1 MSYPREPILIADET
15 VLDHIFD
22 HIEQAMLKLED
33 PGDYKEIQQADHI
46 LWALNRVYQ
55 MINGQLIRLRHNGVR
70 TPEQDVEH
78 FQRVY
83 KHMTRRPD
91 WVNHIVESTRM
102 YAPYSPSDEEKEAK
116 IHVYLAS
123 LSREEAIRIMTE
135 HLLNRTGVA
144 RTEMPGDA
152 IRYGSTREQD
162 GSITTITR
170 IPNGPTITNNMSW
183 KWPEAITI
191 PPITTTTTTT
201 TITTTVTTT
210 DTITVTT
217 PVRSRPTTT
226 STTTVSERTGIP
238 PGAYTS
244 AHPPGDYYLER
255 IPKEPVKY
263 QFVESKPE
271 VTTEEEDEGDYIDM
285 QTIPDPLYARYMTP
299 IEPLPSI
306 KSEQARVDAELAKAV
321 AILAAKGEG
330 TDYSDMPGL
339 VTDSESDSEVYE
351 EDYGYY
357 K

>member
-1 MSYPREPILIADET
+1 MSYPRESILIADET

-33 PGDYKEIQQADHI
+33 PGDYKEIQKADNI

-83 KHMTRRPD
+83 NHMTRRPD
-91 WVNHIVESTRM
+91 WVNHIVENTRM
-102 YAPYSPSDEEKEAK
+102 YAPYSPSDEEEEAK
-116 IHVYLAS
+116 IQAYLAA
-123 LSREEAIRIMTE
+123 LSRDEVIRIMTE

-144 RTEMPGDA
+144 RTDMPGDA
-152 IRYGSTREQD
+152 IRYGSTRELD
-162 GSITTITR
+162 GSITTITK

-183 KWPEAITI
+183 NWPETITI
-191 PPITTTTTTT
+191 TPITTTTTTT

-217 PVRSRPTTT
+217 PVRSRLTTT

-244 AHPPGDYYLER
+244 AHPPGDYLIER
-255 IPKEPVKY
+255 LQGEPRRYRIVGR
-263 QFVESKPE
+263 KPD
-271 VTTEEEDEGDYIDM
+271 VTTEEDEGDYSDM
-285 QTIPDPLYARYMTP
+285 QPLPDPLYAGYMTP

-306 KSEQARVDAELAKAV
+306 ESEQARVDAELAKAV
-321 AILAAKGEG
+321 EILAAQGEG

-339 VTDSESDSEVYE
+339 ITDSESESDVLE

-357 K
+357 E